1 MPYRKVI
8 KISDEVYNNIR
19 ELIKRYSLES
29 PNQVIRK
36 LISTNILISS
46 FERLLKD
53 TILETNTIAS
63 SRFNDIGLIIAY
75 VKLLNGGGRFLEI
88 WFRIAKPTPVKV
100 Q

>member
-19 ELIKRYSLES
+19 ELIKMYGLES
-29 PNQVIRK
+29 PNQVIKK

-63 SRFNDIGLIIAY
+63 SRFNDIGLIITY